1 MITVLIVDDQK
12 TVQEILKSYI
22 DADPNL
28 QLVGCADNGQEG
40 VDLVRLHRP
49 NIVLMDIEMPLLD
62 GLSATKMISERFI
75 DTNVLIISVH
85 NEDTYL
91 NSALQVGA
99 KGYLKKNTPEK
110 ELINAIYS
118 AYKGYFQLGPGLL
131 EKYLHKVTDSQS
143 NTQEIEQLK
152 SVILQQS
159 QLLEQLNNSSQDS
172 RRTGNRSSRTRETH
186 SSSKHSLENQYASLE
201 KQVYY
206 LNGRLEKLNRR
217 VGFLQQFGVLVI
229 LCCAV
234 LGMLLLLATL

>member
-1 MITVLIVDDQK
+1 MIKVLIVDDQK

-22 DADPNL
+22 EEESGL
-28 QLVGCADNGQEG
+28 ELVGCAEDGQEAI
-40 VDLVRLHRP
+40 DLIQVHRP
-49 NIVLMDIEMPLLD
+49 NIVLMDIEMPILD
-62 GLSATKMISERFI
+62 GLSATKIITEKFI
-75 DTNVLIISVH
+75 DTSVLIISVH

-99 KGYLKKNTPEK
+99 KGYLKKNTPAK

-143 NTQEIEQLK
+143 NSQEIEQLK

-159 QLLEQLNNSSQDS
+159 KLLEDLNTGSSRQS
-172 RRTGNRSSRTRETH
+172 RRDPRSRDRKPKSQY
-186 SSSKHSLENQYASLE
+186 SLENQYANLE
-201 KQVYY
+201 QQVYY
-206 LNGRLEKLNRR
+206 LNSFVDKLNQR

-229 LCCAV
+229 LCCVV
-234 LGMLLLLATL
+234 LGILLLATL

>member
-1 MITVLIVDDQK
+1 MIEVLIVDDQK

-22 DADPNL
+22 EADANL
-28 QLVGCADNGQEG
+28 KLVGCANNGQEAL
-40 VDLVRLHRP
+40 DMVRIHRP

-62 GLSATKMISERFI
+62 GLSATKIISEKFVN
-75 DTNVLIISVH
+75 TNVLIISVH

-91 NSALQVGA
+91 NGALQVGA

-131 EKYLHKVTDSQS
+131 EKYLYKVADSQS
-143 NTQEIEQLK
+143 NNQEVEQLK

-159 QLLEQLNNSSQDS
+159 QLLEQINHGSGGREQNGSHSS
-172 RRTGNRSSRTRETH
+172 RRGKGR
-186 SSSKHSLENQYASLE
+186 HSLENQYASLE

-206 LNGRLEKLNRR
+206 LNGRLEKIHRQ
-217 VGFLQQFGVLVI
+217 VAFVQQFGIIVVLSCAI
-229 LCCAV
+229 LGI
-234 LGMLLLLATL
+234 LFLLATL